1 MLVIRLRR
9 TLDLGKIFCPLA
21 LVRKR
26 ILGLDLV
33 RSYAKINKK
42 IRNGVCCVTISDIF
56 PLSYSTPSVK

>member
-26 ILGLDLV
+26 ILGLDLYEV
-33 RSYAKINKK
+33 MQRSTKK
-42 IRNGVCCVTISDIF
+42 FGMEFVAL
-56 PLSYSTPSVK
+56 P